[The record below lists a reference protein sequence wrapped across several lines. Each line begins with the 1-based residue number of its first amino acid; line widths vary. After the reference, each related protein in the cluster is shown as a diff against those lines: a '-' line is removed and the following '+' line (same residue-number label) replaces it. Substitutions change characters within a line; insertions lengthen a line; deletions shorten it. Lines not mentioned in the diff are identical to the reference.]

1 MYIMKKKKDS
11 NIKLKQIEMFLDNI
25 IESKEIDDAIQWL
38 VNLGTMT
45 LTGDEILDL
54 YSKDMETYTFL
65 LVEQIREENYEIC
78 GKIRD
83 VITITTEDV
92 IKLIKNRTD
101 IERDEKADMLVEV
114 EFIKIAYEKAL
125 FSILEEEV

>member
-1 MYIMKKKKDS
+1 MKKKKDNKM
-11 NIKLKQIEMFLDNI
+11 NIRQIEMFLDNI
-25 IESKEIDDAIQWL
+25 LESNEIDDAIQWL
-38 VNLGTMT
+38 VDLGTMT

-54 YSKDMETYTFL
+54 YAKDMETYTFL

-92 IKLIKNRTD
+92 IKLTKSRTD
-101 IERDEKADMLVEV
+101 MEKDEKADMLVEIQI
-114 EFIKIAYEKAL
+114 IKISFEKAL
-125 FSILEEEV
+125 FAILQEEI